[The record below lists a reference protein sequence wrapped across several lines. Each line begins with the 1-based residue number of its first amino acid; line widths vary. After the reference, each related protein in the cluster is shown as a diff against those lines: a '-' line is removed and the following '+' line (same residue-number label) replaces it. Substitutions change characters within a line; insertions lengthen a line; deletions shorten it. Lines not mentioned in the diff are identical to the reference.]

1 MQRLIPRALLTSLVA
16 VTAVGTAWSLASPAG
31 TAVAATVKPAP
42 AATGA
47 APTLPATS
55 PKRAATAT
63 VKKTAIPKKA
73 SKTASVASR
82 FSVTGTA
89 GKGVAVR
96 SAPGKAAK
104 SIGRKAEGATL
115 TISCQVKG
123 ETVRD
128 ATSGH
133 VSSLWDKLSSGGYV
147 ANIYTT
153 AYEAKTTGY
162 SKGLHR
168 CTGTTPTIP
177 KTSSSTTKPVAASGA
192 STATTAPATPA
203 SPSAAPAVVGAKL
216 LATTTIA

>member
-1 MQRLIPRALLTSLVA
+1 M
-16 VTAVGTAWSLASPAG
+16 
-31 TAVAATVKPAP
+31 
-42 AATGA
+42 
-47 APTLPATS
+47 
-55 PKRAATAT
+55 
-63 VKKTAIPKKA
+63 
-73 SKTASVASR
+73 
-82 FSVTGTA
+82 
-89 GKGVAVR
+89 R

-177 KTSSSTTKPVAASGA
+177 KTSSNIAKAAVAS
-192 STATTAPATPA
+192 AT
-203 SPSAAPAVVGAKL
+203 L
-216 LATTTIA
+216 LATTTVA

>member
-1 MQRLIPRALLTSLVA
+1 MKPTFPRALLTSLVA
-16 VTAVGTAWSLASPAG
+16 ITTVATLWSLASPAG
-31 TAVAATVKPAP
+31 SAVAATVTPAP
-42 AATGA
+42 ATTGA
-47 APTLPATS
+47 APTLPTTP
-55 PKRAATAT
+55 PKKAATAT
-63 VKKTAIPKKA
+63 VTKTATPKKVT
-73 SKTASVASR
+73 KTATPKKVTKTAGVTTG
-82 FSVTGTA
+82 FTVTGTA

-104 SIGRKAEGATL
+104 SIARKAEGATL
-115 TISCQVKG
+115 IISCQVKG

-128 ATSGH
+128 TTSGH

-177 KTSSSTTKPVAASGA
+177 RTSSKTVKPAAA
-192 STATTAPATPA
+192 AT
-203 SPSAAPAVVGAKL
+203 L
-216 LATTTIA
+216 LATTTVA

>member
-1 MQRLIPRALLTSLVA
+1 MKPTIPRALLASLVA
-16 VTAVGTAWSLASPAG
+16 LTTVATLWSLASPAG
-31 TAVAATVKPAP
+31 HAVAATVKPAP
-42 AATGA
+42 AAAGA
-47 APTLPATS
+47 APTLPPTS
-55 PKRAATAT
+55 PKKAATAT
-63 VKKTAIPKKA
+63 VKKTATPKKVA
-73 SKTASVASR
+73 KTAGVASR
-82 FSVTGTA
+82 FTVTGTA

-104 SIGRKAEGATL
+104 SIARKAEGATL

-128 ATSGH
+128 TTSGH

-162 SKGLHR
+162 SKGLRR

-177 KTSSSTTKPVAASGA
+177 KTTSNTVKPAAA
-192 STATTAPATPA
+192 AT
-203 SPSAAPAVVGAKL
+203 L
-216 LATTTIA
+216 LATTTVA

>member
-1 MQRLIPRALLTSLVA
+1 MKPTFPRALLTSLVA
-16 VTAVGTAWSLASPAG
+16 ITTVATVWSLASPAG
-31 TAVAATVKPAP
+31 SAVAATVTPAP

-47 APTLPATS
+47 APTLPTTP
-55 PKRAATAT
+55 PKKAATAT
-63 VKKTAIPKKA
+63 VTKTATPKKVT
-73 SKTASVASR
+73 KTATPKKVTKTAGVTTG
-82 FSVTGTA
+82 FTVTGTA

-104 SIGRKAEGATL
+104 SIARKAEGATL
-115 TISCQVKG
+115 IISCQVKG

-128 ATSGH
+128 TTSGH

-177 KTSSSTTKPVAASGA
+177 RTSSKTVKPAAA
-192 STATTAPATPA
+192 AT
-203 SPSAAPAVVGAKL
+203 L
-216 LATTTIA
+216 LATTTVA

>member
-1 MQRLIPRALLTSLVA
+1 MKPTFPRALLTSLVA
-16 VTAVGTAWSLASPAG
+16 ITTVATVWSLASPAG
-31 TAVAATVKPAP
+31 SAVAATVTPAP

-47 APTLPATS
+47 APTLPTTP
-55 PKRAATAT
+55 PKKAATAT
-63 VKKTAIPKKA
+63 AKTATPKKVTTA
-73 SKTASVASR
+73 TAKKVTAKKVTKTAGVTTG
-82 FSVTGTA
+82 FTVTGTA

-104 SIGRKAEGATL
+104 SIARKAEGATL
-115 TISCQVKG
+115 IISCQVKG

-128 ATSGH
+128 TTSGH

-177 KTSSSTTKPVAASGA
+177 RTSSKTVKPAAA
-192 STATTAPATPA
+192 AT
-203 SPSAAPAVVGAKL
+203 L
-216 LATTTIA
+216 LATTTVA

>member
-1 MQRLIPRALLTSLVA
+1 MKPTIRRALRTSLVA
-16 VTAVGTAWSLASPAG
+16 ITTVATIWSLTSPAG
-31 TAVAATVKPAP
+31 PALAATVNPAP

-47 APTLPATS
+47 APTLPATL
-55 PKRAATAT
+55 PTT
-63 VKKTAIPKKA
+63 PPKKA
-73 SKTASVASR
+73 TKKATKPKTAAKTTGATTR

-104 SIGRKAEGATL
+104 SIARKAEGATL

-128 ATSGH
+128 TTSGH

-153 AYEAKTTGY
+153 AYEAKTVGY

-177 KTSSSTTKPVAASGA
+177 KTSSNTVKPAAVS
-192 STATTAPATPA
+192 AT
-203 SPSAAPAVVGAKL
+203 L
-216 LATTTIA
+216 LATTTVA

>member
-1 MQRLIPRALLTSLVA
+1 MKPTFPRALLTSLVA
-16 VTAVGTAWSLASPAG
+16 ITTVATLWSLASPAG
-31 TAVAATVKPAP
+31 SAVAATVTPAP

-47 APTLPATS
+47 APTLPTTP
-55 PKRAATAT
+55 PKKAATAT
-63 VKKTAIPKKA
+63 VTKTATPKKVT
-73 SKTASVASR
+73 KTATPKKVTKTAGVTTG
-82 FSVTGTA
+82 FTVTGTA

-104 SIGRKAEGATL
+104 SIARKAEGATL

-128 ATSGH
+128 TTSGH

-162 SKGLHR
+162 SKGLRR

-177 KTSSSTTKPVAASGA
+177 KTSSNTVKAAVAA
-192 STATTAPATPA
+192 T
-203 SPSAAPAVVGAKL
+203 L
-216 LATTTIA
+216 LATTTVA

>member
-1 MQRLIPRALLTSLVA
+1 MKPTIPRALLTSLIA
-16 VTAVGTAWSLASPAG
+16 VTTVATIWSLASPAG
-31 TAVAATVKPAP
+31 SAVAATVKPAP

-47 APTLPATS
+47 APTLPRS
-55 PKRAATAT
+55 PKKAATAT
-63 VKKTAIPKKA
+63 VKKTVTPKNTPKKA
-73 SKTASVASR
+73 TKTAG
-82 FSVTGTA
+82 VTTGFTVSGTA
-89 GKGVAVR
+89 GNRVAVR

-104 SIGRKAEGATL
+104 SIARKAEGETL
-115 TISCQVKG
+115 AISCQVKG

-153 AYEAKTTGY
+153 AYEAKTAGY

-177 KTSSSTTKPVAASGA
+177 KTTSNTVKPAAA
-192 STATTAPATPA
+192 AT
-203 SPSAAPAVVGAKL
+203 L
-216 LATTTIA
+216 LATTTVA